1 MWEKCR
7 FDCYLCYKFLW
18 LDTGE
23 YHLGEMFGTWHVF
36 HSQLC
41 HNSQVSHKEILVHTN
56 FYFSPPHHLQM
67 MFICLSSFCIST
79 TFAIISQ
86 MCKNEMHHAFLDWWQ
101 EFCQEQIQTPLPILY
116 TCCISFVPSLNNVW
130 LWSFL
135 LCKLHDR
142 FHTHEFHNWKCGKFF
157 MSVTQRAHFSPL
169 VVFAVPK

>member
-41 HNSQVSHKEILVHTN
+41 HNSQVSHKKILVHTN

-79 TFAIISQ
+79 TFAIFSQ
-86 MCKNEMHHAFLDWWQ
+86 MCKNEMHLAFFGHWWQ
-101 EFCQEQIQTPLPILY
+101 EFYHWRTNSDIFANSCHLLHIICAVFWIMLALIISALQTSWQIPHSW
-116 TCCISFVPSLNNVW
+116 IS
-130 LWSFL
+130 
-135 LCKLHDR
+135 
-142 FHTHEFHNWKCGKFF
+142 
-157 MSVTQRAHFSPL
+157 
-169 VVFAVPK
+169 